1 MYICNSIYCS
11 KKNYIPFIYKKMK
24 KEKSKQHAIFIIGAL
39 FFVFGFVTWLNSIL
53 IPFLKTVCE
62 LNNFQASFVTFAF
75 YISYFVM
82 AIPSSFI
89 LNKTGFT
96 RGMALGLIVMAIG
109 ATLFVPAAL
118 ERSYPLFLVA
128 LFLQGTG
135 LALLQTA
142 ANPYVT
148 ILGPLESAA
157 RRMSIMGVCNKI
169 AGMIGILVLSSALF
183 SNTTELYE
191 QIKIIGDGAEK
202 ALLLQELSHRI
213 IFPYLI
219 MTAILI
225 GLVLFIKAAKLPEVE
240 EEEDNTVVENKK
252 SIFSYPYLWFGVLAI
267 FFYVGAEVI
276 SIDYLVNYGRFMG
289 LPESIALRLGVFALI
304 ALVIGY
310 FTGILFIPK
319 IISQRMALIIQVILA
334 ILLVI
339 IALTFSGIISILAIL
354 GLSFAHAIMW
364 PAIWP
369 LSIHNLGK
377 YTKLGSAFLIMAIAG
392 GAIIPL
398 FYGKLS
404 DIYNPQV
411 AFAVLFISYAYIL
424 FFATYGYKIGIEKK
438 A

>member
-1 MYICNSIYCS
+1 
-11 KKNYIPFIYKKMK
+11 
-24 KEKSKQHAIFIIGAL
+24 
-39 FFVFGFVTWLNSIL
+39 
-53 IPFLKTVCE
+53 
-62 LNNFQASFVTFAF
+62 
-75 YISYFVM
+75 
-82 AIPSSFI
+82 
-89 LNKTGFT
+89 
-96 RGMALGLIVMAIG
+96 MALGLIVMAIG

-354 GLSFAHAIMW
+354 GLSFAMLHSPDLA
-364 PAIWP
+364 

>member
-1 MYICNSIYCS
+1 
-11 KKNYIPFIYKKMK
+11 MK

>member
-1 MYICNSIYCS
+1 
-11 KKNYIPFIYKKMK
+11 MK

-225 GLVLFIKAAKLPEVE
+225 GLVLFIKSAKLPYVE

>member
-1 MYICNSIYCS
+1 
-11 KKNYIPFIYKKMK
+11 MK

-319 IISQRMALIIQVILA
+319 IISQRMALIIQVVLA